1 MKHKLFLLISLS
13 LLICAVVQN
22 GYTGTWVEDFSETQ
36 LDSWKENGDQ
46 RNNASWQTKDG
57 HLDVWI
63 DPKPIALWQY
73 YNLEFIGFPI
83 KADKLRV
90 KVSVLETGS
99 GTPGILIGQ
108 HDDNVGPVN
117 QKSNI
122 TRRSYRFCTNSIWG
136 PFAFPHNNPFVQF
149 DIKEI
154 EIVFNR
160 GHFKLLS
167 EGKQILEFD
176 EPNLLSIDALG
187 IAVYMKGRN
196 LPVVHSVLDN
206 FIITGPSIPSNGK
219 LDVQSIDKA
228 AVLWARLKRN

>member
-1 MKHKLFLLISLS
+1 MKRILFPILSFS

-22 GYTGTWVEDFSETQ
+22 GYTGTWVEDFSEAQ
-36 LDSWKENGDQ
+36 LDSWKEYLDQ
-46 RNNASWQTKDG
+46 RNKASWQTKDG

-63 DPKPIALWQY
+63 EPEPFALLQD

-90 KVSVLETGS
+90 KVKVLETVN

-108 HDDNVGPVN
+108 HVDFFELI
-117 QKSNI
+117 QELNI
-122 TRRSYRFCTNSIWG
+122 TRRSYIFLTNIIYG
-136 PFAFPHNNPFVQF
+136 PRAFPSQHPKDVQF

-160 GHFKLLS
+160 GHFKLFS

-176 EPNLLSIDALG
+176 EPNLPTIDALG
-187 IAVYMKGRN
+187 ITVYMKGRN
-196 LPVVHSVLDN
+196 LPVVHSVLDD

-219 LDVQSIDKA
+219 LDVQSSGKT
-228 AVLWARLKRN
+228 AVLWGELKR